1 MAQGNLRWFQLN
13 GICKFE
19 MKREMNMQK
28 TRSRYEMDMTEGP
41 LLGKILRFAI
51 PVLLTSFLQLLY
63 NAADTVVVGRFA
75 GATALAAVGSTGA
88 LNQLIVTLFTGM
100 SIGTNVVVARHYGAG
115 EHKDVSEAVHT
126 SVALAIVGGVFIG
139 VVGCVICRPLLL
151 LMGSPEDVIELATL
165 YMRINFIGMPAN
177 LLATFGAAI
186 LRGVGD
192 TKRPLTYLL
201 IAGVVNVALNLVM
214 VCLVGLDVEGVAIAT
229 VASQVISAILVITC
243 LIRSDSSIRLNL
255 RSLRIHREQMRRI
268 LQVGLPAG
276 LQGSLFSISNV
287 LIQSSVNSFSTIPT
301 AGNSIAGS
309 LEGFVYTSMNSVHQ
323 AALTFASQNLGAGKI
338 RRVRRSV
345 WVCLGTVTVIGLVM
359 GNLFLLFG
367 RPLLSIYN
375 NSPEVDALGMTV
387 IDYGMKRLMYMMPLY
402 CLCGLMDVIVGSLR
416 GVGYSIMPMIVSLT
430 GACLFRVVWIYTVF
444 AANHTLDVLYLSYP
458 ISWALTFGVH
468 MLCYAFA
475 ARPKL
480 LQLEK
485 RIAAAA
491 DGQSA

>member
-1 MAQGNLRWFQLN
+1 MA
-13 GICKFE
+13 
-19 MKREMNMQK
+19 
-28 TRSRYEMDMTEGP
+28 RSSRFEMDMTTGKLLPKVLMFSLP
-41 LLGKILRFAI
+41 LIASGI
-51 PVLLTSFLQLLY
+51 LQLLF
-63 NAADTVVVGRFA
+63 NAADMAVVGTFA
-75 GATALAAVGSTGA
+75 HQNRDAAQAAIGSTNSLINLMVNVFMGLSVGGSVCVARAYGAGDQEQVHKGVHTSITLAVISGLAVAIIGVLFCEPLLHLMGNPETALAT
-88 LNQLIVTLFTGM
+88 
-100 SIGTNVVVARHYGAG
+100 R
-115 EHKDVSEAVHT
+115 
-126 SVALAIVGGVFIG
+126 
-139 VVGCVICRPLLL
+139 
-151 LMGSPEDVIELATL
+151 
-165 YMRINFIGMPAN
+165 YMRIYFLGMPFN
-177 LLATFGAAI
+177 MLYNFGAAI
-186 LRGVGD
+186 LRAVGD

-367 RPLLSIYN
+367 RPLLSLYN